1 MRLLAVAGEP
11 LTYVLVKESNIAT
24 VHHAEHPSFAALS
37 RAPLKTSVS
46 TAGLSGEAAQMYSQ
60 IWSGEHLSFNVEHRA
75 GGRGG
80 VIQVTV
86 LPEAGIPGTVEQ
98 RTVQIS
104 LLSLCLDTSGA
115 GCAVAAQ
122 VVTSTE
128 YLKDIGDM
136 FMPLARRVMHLTLR
150 SMDID
155 LGKFLRNLC
164 ERELNAA
171 YRQEKRWPEL
181 VDLFCYS
188 FETALAG
195 EYVGYLSSHGVDL
208 QSGLES
214 RLAEVLEACGRFEEA
229 ALLYLESAQNESY
242 EAQSIHNAGLAYKRA
257 GMYSE
262 AEALY
267 HQSLRK
273 NLRHSE
279 QTRGYIGIPEAL
291 HVGLENML
299 VLYMAKTAAKV
310 GATSDLEA
318 DMLNSKTRSRAE
330 VHAKKIE
337 EEIKNQSLN
346 RERDREMVRL
356 GARRPN
362 SHSPNSNPNPNP
374 DPDPYPRCTR
384 NETRVG
390 LRAVAGSQRRTGE
403 HFHLGNQ
410 LRRRRIPA
418 PAAVQEPEG
427 RLLRSPEGDRLPRRP
442 VISGR
447 AARVQQ
453 PEDTTGYLL

>member
-1 MRLLAVAGEP
+1 LTRAELNGRHGFVGLRDAASGRLHVRLLAVAGEP
-11 LTYVLVKESNIAT
+11 LTNVLVKESNIAT
-24 VHHAEHPSFAALS
+24 VHHPDHPSFAALS

-46 TAGLSGEAAQMYSQ
+46 TMGLSGEAAQMYSQ

-80 VIQVTV
+80 LIQVTV
-86 LPEAGIPGTVEQ
+86 LPEAGIPGTAEQ

-115 GCAVAAQ
+115 GCTVAAQ

-128 YLKDIGDM
+128 YLKNIGDM

-150 SMDID
+150 SLDID
-155 LGKFLRNLC
+155 LGRILRNMC
-164 ERELNAA
+164 ERELNTA

-188 FETALAG
+188 LETALAG
-195 EYVGYLSSHGVDL
+195 EYVGYLSTSHGVDL
-208 QSGLES
+208 QSWLES
-214 RLAEVLEACGRFEEA
+214 CLAEVLEACGRFEEA

-279 QTRGYIGIPEAL
+279 QTRGHIGIPEAL

-310 GATSDLEA
+310 GAASLDLEA

-330 VHAKKIE
+330 VQ

-346 RERDREMVRL
+346 REKVRL
-356 GARRPN
+356 GARIRPN
-362 SHSPNSNPNPNP
+362 LHSPNS
-374 DPDPYPRCTR
+374 T
-384 NETRVG
+384 
-390 LRAVAGSQRRTGE
+390 
-403 HFHLGNQ
+403 
-410 LRRRRIPA
+410 IP
-418 PAAVQEPEG
+418 
-427 RLLRSPEGDRLPRRP
+427 
-442 VISGR
+442 
-447 AARVQQ
+447 
-453 PEDTTGYLL
+453 T

>member
-1 MRLLAVAGEP
+1 
-11 LTYVLVKESNIAT
+11 
-24 VHHAEHPSFAALS
+24 
-37 RAPLKTSVS
+37 
-46 TAGLSGEAAQMYSQ
+46 
-60 IWSGEHLSFNVEHRA
+60 
-75 GGRGG
+75 
-80 VIQVTV
+80 
-86 LPEAGIPGTVEQ
+86 
-98 RTVQIS
+98 
-104 LLSLCLDTSGA
+104 
-115 GCAVAAQ
+115 
-122 VVTSTE
+122 
-128 YLKDIGDM
+128 M